1 MLVLKRKT
9 GERIRIELDPTLDPA
24 TPVSELFNGSG
35 IEIVVTHVS
44 ALCVKLGIQ
53 ADARLVIL
61 RDELTSEPRQAC

>member
-24 TPVSELFNGSG
+24 TPVSELFSGSG

-44 ALCVKLGIQ
+44 TLCVKLGIR
-53 ADARLVIL
+53 ADARLLIL
-61 RDELTSEPRQAC
+61 RDELLPEHRRAV